1 MNSIVKLG
9 LEVIFAERGTC
20 GCGSRKQ
27 YIGPTQ
33 ENPDGDNNAFNQT
46 QPSRLKENLNFA

>member
-9 LEVIFAERGTC
+9 LEVIFAERGTR

-27 YIGPTQ
+27 CTGPIQ
-33 ENPDGDNNAFNQT
+33 ENATRDNNVFNQT

>member
-27 YIGPTQ
+27 CIGPTQ

-46 QPSRLKENLNFA
+46 QPSRLKGNLNFA